1 MKKLFITLNKL
12 FFKFQSFMFAIIA
25 IFLIQF
31 VYAQGWLKNKSDH
44 SLNFG
49 WFVIILGLFL
59 FINWIYNS
67 KFYSFCNINEIT
79 PFDVSLYG
87 GAFVS
92 IVTWLLFKCIGLSS
106 YVNSIWFLLF
116 LIFVVLIFTRLCLI
130 TKNESKQND
139 NNLIELKNLNTVLSW
154 TVEKGPLLVNER
166 AASYDLLDRS
176 NIEKLLLN
184 AIKASSLKHSYVIG
198 IVGEWGSGKTTLL
211 NLVKRDSE
219 AKQLI
224 FMQSPG
230 NRSGDFDI
238 WLFGSQ
244 WALIK
249 GLYDIIL
256 NSLGVH
262 YYSFLN
268 ERFVNSISEVAVG
281 VPKYG
286 SIVSA
291 LLKDNQTYQDIN
303 ELKTKLSDYILS
315 TGKHYILCIDNLD
328 RANNDQVILLLKLIS
343 TVFDLPHITY
353 VLLYSERRMNKILN
367 ETTGVNNSY
376 LDKVVNL
383 EIEMPRD
390 LNRQKCKLWLQ
401 NLLLTYKIP
410 AKNINS
416 YDFILDFIVNNIN
429 DIRELKR
436 VINSTFAIMAISK
449 TLRLN
454 LPQVLAIQYIYF
466 SNSGLYE
473 EIQFHENMFTFED
486 DTILFSFETKELND
500 EEKKYFEDIL
510 EKYNQY
516 RNLLMELFP
525 KFKKY
530 IQKNSY
536 QENQLEIKTNIKK
549 ASINTRRYFK
559 NYFYLSEDNHV
570 KTNACVQSFIIK
582 VNSGKN
588 IRQAWIENFINVN
601 PNVREKLLAELDLFV
616 DPDDIPISRLREK
629 LAEILLKDYV
639 DKENNVNLSDLDKF
653 HLEGIISKLI
663 GEVNKKEF
671 DRFENQIK
679 DKYGAL
685 KLISYMNKS
694 LNERL
699 GGRSYNLNSNSKRMI
714 KLYNNILRRIFEEKI
729 NLFDNEYYES
739 GNATVL
745 YEFMHEK
752 NINISRYLNVVA
764 NKDNVYRILFDVIA
778 TVSNSHGK
786 RGYSFNKTSLDYI
799 EFYKVPELVNLLDNN
814 SVKTESQ
821 RKVLKVLKAYFQEK
835 KGLVYFEKPID
846 EANL

>member
-1 MKKLFITLNKL
+1 
-12 FFKFQSFMFAIIA
+12 
-25 IFLIQF
+25 
-31 VYAQGWLKNKSDH
+31 
-44 SLNFG
+44 
-49 WFVIILGLFL
+49 
-59 FINWIYNS
+59 
-67 KFYSFCNINEIT
+67 
-79 PFDVSLYG
+79 
-87 GAFVS
+87 
-92 IVTWLLFKCIGLSS
+92 
-106 YVNSIWFLLF
+106 
-116 LIFVVLIFTRLCLI
+116 
-130 TKNESKQND
+130 
-139 NNLIELKNLNTVLSW
+139 
-154 TVEKGPLLVNER
+154 
-166 AASYDLLDRS
+166 
-176 NIEKLLLN
+176 
-184 AIKASSLKHSYVIG
+184 
-198 IVGEWGSGKTTLL
+198 
-211 NLVKRDSE
+211 
-219 AKQLI
+219 
-224 FMQSPG
+224 
-230 NRSGDFDI
+230 
-238 WLFGSQ
+238 
-244 WALIK
+244 
-249 GLYDIIL
+249 
-256 NSLGVH
+256 
-262 YYSFLN
+262 
-268 ERFVNSISEVAVG
+268 
-281 VPKYG
+281 
-286 SIVSA
+286 
-291 LLKDNQTYQDIN
+291 
-303 ELKTKLSDYILS
+303 
-315 TGKHYILCIDNLD
+315 
-328 RANNDQVILLLKLIS
+328 
-343 TVFDLPHITY
+343 
-353 VLLYSERRMNKILN
+353 
-367 ETTGVNNSY
+367 
-376 LDKVVNL
+376 
-383 EIEMPRD
+383 
-390 LNRQKCKLWLQ
+390 
-401 NLLLTYKIP
+401 
-410 AKNINS
+410 
-416 YDFILDFIVNNIN
+416 
-429 DIRELKR
+429 
-436 VINSTFAIMAISK
+436 
-449 TLRLN
+449 
-454 LPQVLAIQYIYF
+454 
-466 SNSGLYE
+466 
-473 EIQFHENMFTFED
+473 
-486 DTILFSFETKELND
+486 
-500 EEKKYFEDIL
+500 
-510 EKYNQY
+510 
-516 RNLLMELFP
+516 MELFP